1 MHWTQRQRG
10 VTNLGE
16 ALHRR
21 GWSLYGYSP
30 DQSEAMTDYY
40 HPASWLGIAEKDG
53 FVVVVDVAPGSSLL
67 KSSGGRPRSERV
79 KDKDCE
85 HCGGTGCEPDGW
97 TYDQA
102 VGDVQGYRR
111 WILATKGV
119 VMTPVIG
126 SIVDQRD
133 FVNDRYK
140 CGQCFGIGYTSK
152 EITVTEPWPTFHANP
167 VRKVWH
173 VEKAGLIYASGTGLA
188 GWGDYDRTR
197 SDAAVAQTIRA
208 IEYGMRRASRPAA
221 GSSNS
226 SSAASVDGVRVRR
239 NDSLNGIE
247 VIFPTKPSYETRQSL
262 KDLRFRWSS
271 AQGLWYARYSDSTWR
286 RVHDLL
292 GVEPGEDADLDETEE
307 ALEEPVANQAPCPP
321 GAAEFGC
328 PHEQGCTD
336 EIKDRYSC
344 PFPRQITADAAS
356 VPAYTI
362 VEPLTG
368 EPIGGSNNT
377 HDQLATTSR
386 EFADAVIDAFAKLK
400 PADRA
405 DEDWSPDGRPEA
417 VQSHDYVPAR
427 IRARIPKLY
436 RTDNKPHDEIIVWL
450 KFFTPDS
457 SYTWYLWEFDGD
469 DTMFGLTIGHEM
481 ELGYVSLSEIR
492 ETTGPMGL
500 HVERD
505 IWWKPQP
512 LCQIPEYAEWSGAD
526 PGLRARHH
534 PPKPAHNSAPE
545 CGLLPAR
552 PTIARTNRSLQ
563 GGDDAWLKIV
573 VRPKPGCSI
582 PVVIWNAMTPWRYE
596 WEAAREAW
604 TTDHNQ
610 QAWDEVLAADTEW
623 VRLER
628 AAAEA
633 AESHIALTPE
643 MIAAAAANEGQCP
656 PEGQPENNQA
666 QPLEPTPSEPQP
678 WEMGQRQYML
688 SKAACAGGVPIC
700 NAADREAHEAAVRRA
715 SAQGL
720 PVPPDV
726 LGEYGLAAEDIIE
739 VLDVYGRTYRVSR
752 HDYLQPAWTQV
763 RLYARKS
770 DVLLGRLPEDDPE
783 YRQSETVTMAREN
796 IARVLTPLAGV
807 DPAPDPAKAAAAEE
821 QASRDVTI
829 GDVCFAHFATD
840 GGHLEYTYIVDGV
853 GWTVFR
859 VTPRPAGR
867 VTPEAKPWWV
877 AEVHKDDSVR
887 CLNCMLVDEDQV
899 ENKDPLYDET
909 DDGET
914 DPPMKLLAGIARL
927 IAEGYDPFAPK
938 PATQAPSPVE
948 ETPAEEPSPEPAM
961 HTMADLSMA
970 SRQKR
975 ARNTPETRQKCANGT
990 DPEPASSVLATPLV
1004 GASVETPA
1012 VTELEPVEPDNARN
1026 GVIVNASAGQKCDR
1040 NVREMQPKPAT
1051 NVAPEPASGPP
1062 AATSTWTILT
1072 PVKWKNG
1079 WPVASGGTIRVQ
1091 DNTGQIHLVTPFP
1104 PKMWCM
1110 TCKSDSCPAGQ
1121 TVLDGKPAAKQARGK
1136 AA

>member
-10 VTNLGE
+10 VANLGE
-16 ALHRR
+16 ALQRR
-21 GWSLYGYSP
+21 GWTLYGYSP

-67 KSSGGRPRSERV
+67 KSSGGRPRTERV
-79 KDKDCE
+79 KDKACDC
-85 HCGGTGCEPDGW
+85 CGGTGYEPGGW
-97 TYDQA
+97 TYEQA
-102 VGDVQGYRR
+102 IADVQRYRR

-133 FVNDRYK
+133 FKDGRYR
-140 CGQCFGIGYTSK
+140 CSQCFGIGYTSK

-167 VRKVWH
+167 NHKVWH
-173 VEKAGLIYASGTGLA
+173 VEKGGLIYASGTGLA
-188 GWGDYDRTR
+188 GWGDYDRTH

-208 IEYGMRRASRPAA
+208 IEYGMRRASQA
-221 GSSNS
+221 GANSNKTNS
-226 SSAASVDGVRVRR
+226 TASIDGIRIRR
-239 NDSLNGIE
+239 NESHDDIE
-247 VIFPTKPSYETRQSL
+247 VIFPAKPAWETRQSL

-271 AQGLWYARYSDSTWR
+271 AQGLWYARYSESTWR

-292 GVEPGEDADLDETEE
+292 GVQPAGEDSDLVEE
-307 ALEEPVANQAPCPP
+307 EQDFEQPPVKESPCPP

-336 EIKDRYSC
+336 EIKDRYDC
-344 PFPRQITADAAS
+344 PFPRRFTSEAEP
-356 VPAYTI
+356 VPDYVI

-368 EPIGGSNNT
+368 QAVGSNNGA
-377 HDQLATTSR
+377 HDQ
-386 EFADAVIDAFAKLK
+386 
-400 PADRA
+400 PAMAGAGPVDIA
-405 DEDWSPDGRPEA
+405 DEDWGPDGRPEA
-417 VQSHDYVPAR
+417 MQSHDYVPAR

-457 SYTWYLWEFDGD
+457 SWTWYVWEYDGD
-469 DTMFGLTIGHEM
+469 DTFFGLTIGHEV

-492 ETTGPMGL
+492 EATGPMGL
-500 HVERD
+500 HIERD

-526 PGLRARHH
+526 PGLRAQHCA
-534 PPKPAHNSAPE
+534 PKPQHNSAPE

-573 VRPKPGCSI
+573 VRPKPGSSI
-582 PVVIWNAMTPWRYE
+582 PVVIWKAMASWRYE
-596 WEAAREAW
+596 WEDAREAW

-610 QAWDEVLAADTEW
+610 QAWDELLAADTEW

-633 AESHIALTPE
+633 TESHIALTPE
-643 MIAAAAANEGQCP
+643 MITAVAADEGHCP
-656 PEGQPENNQA
+656 PEGQAEDNQGQPPEPA
-666 QPLEPTPSEPQP
+666 PSEQLP

-688 SKAACAGGVPIC
+688 SRAMCAGGVPIC
-700 NAADREAHEAAVRRA
+700 NAADREVHEAAVRQA

-720 PVPPDV
+720 PVPPDA
-726 LGEYGLAAEDIIE
+726 LEEYGLVAQDIIE

-752 HDYLQPAWTQV
+752 HDYLQPGWTQI
-763 RLYARKS
+763 RLYARKC

-783 YRQSETVTMAREN
+783 YRQSETVTIAREN
-796 IARVLTPLAGV
+796 IARLLTPLPGV

-821 QASRDVTI
+821 QARKDVTI
-829 GDVCFAHFATD
+829 GDVCFTHFATS
-840 GGHLEYTYIVDGV
+840 GGHLEYTYIDDGV

-859 VTPRPAGR
+859 VIPRPAGR
-867 VTPEAKPWWV
+867 VTPDAKPWWV
-877 AEVHKDDSVR
+877 AEVHQDDSVR
-887 CLNCMLVDEDQV
+887 GLNSMVVREDHS
-899 ENKDPLYDET
+899 EDKDVLYDET

-914 DPPMKLLAGIARL
+914 DPPMRLLAGMARL
-927 IAEGYDPFAPK
+927 IIEGYDPFAPD
-938 PATQAPSPVE
+938 PGVSAHWPE
-948 ETPAEEPSPEPAM
+948 PEPA
-961 HTMADLSMA
+961 AE
-970 SRQKR
+970 
-975 ARNTPETRQKCANGT
+975 TPEGDVPAVAT
-990 DPEPASSVLATPLV
+990 PEPAEPPPDTPVAVPALEPEEHPAPTPAILSTV
-1004 GASVETPA
+1004 EEPETPA
-1012 VTELEPVEPDNARN
+1012 VPTA
-1026 GVIVNASAGQKCDR
+1026 A
-1040 NVREMQPKPAT
+1040 
-1051 NVAPEPASGPP
+1051 P
-1062 AATSTWTILT
+1062 AAAAVTAAPTWTILT

-1091 DNTGQIHLVTPFP
+1091 DPTDQVHLVTPFP

-1110 TCKSDSCPAGQ
+1110 TCKSDTCSAGQ
-1121 TVLDGKPAAKQARGK
+1121 AILDGKPAAKQARGK